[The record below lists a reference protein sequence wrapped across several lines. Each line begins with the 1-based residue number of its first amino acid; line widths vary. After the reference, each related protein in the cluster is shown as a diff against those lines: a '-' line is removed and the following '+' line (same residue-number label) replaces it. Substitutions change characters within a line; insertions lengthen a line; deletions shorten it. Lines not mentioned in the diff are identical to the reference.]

1 MSFICMGIENYCHV
15 RKNHITHHT
24 LFTPPPPSWD
34 DGNTQGN
41 TQIWSKDMTEQQTRT
56 TYFKYHYNQN

>member
-1 MSFICMGIENYCHV
+1 MSFICMGIEKYV
-15 RKNHITHHT
+15 MFGIITLPT
-24 LFTPPPPSWD
+24 IPFLPPPPPSWD

-56 TYFKYHYNQN
+56 T

>member
-1 MSFICMGIENYCHV
+1 MSFICMGIENYV
-15 RKNHITHHT
+15 MFGRITLPT
-24 LFTPPPPSWD
+24 IPCLPPPPPSWD